1 MEEWEEKNIL
11 ILPCHPIGS
20 FGNPGITDEMV
31 KRCSNLA
38 QVSGL
43 KFGSPDQTLQ
53 DLTRYYDV
61 PLLSEEFD
69 RVGITS

>member
-31 KRCSNLA
+31 KDA
-38 QVSGL
+38 QPCTSIGVKVWFSGSDIAGFNFEL
-43 KFGSPDQTLQ
+43 
-53 DLTRYYDV
+53 
-61 PLLSEEFD
+61 
-69 RVGITS
+69 